1 MAKGFAD
8 PLGFGDALEDLHH
21 QTHEYNRGSQG
32 HRADPFYG
40 NGQVNVMA
48 VEWERYTF
56 KDDQK

>member
-32 HRADPFYG
+32 HVADLFYG

-48 VEWERYTF
+48 VEWER
-56 KDDQK
+56 